1 MVLTDMT
8 NESKPATLG
17 STLVSGYD
25 LKGACSN
32 AKCRREV
39 LIETT
44 ALETMAVRYGREA
57 ILYDIMQRVTCKAC
71 KSKVDLMVHTPAH
84 MFGAGGRPK

>member
-1 MVLTDMT
+1 MAY
-8 NESKPATLG
+8 ESKPDHLG

-32 AKCRREV
+32 AKCRRGVE
-39 LIETT
+39 IDTE
-44 ALETMAVRYGREA
+44 ALETLAARYGRAA
-57 ILYDIMQRVTCKAC
+57 ILFDIMQRVTCKAC
-71 KSKVDLMVHTPAH
+71 GSKVDLTVHTPSH